1 MDRIV
6 KKEEIKVEDFTG
18 IPSVSL
24 HGIGGDTLQKEDYG
38 DMHVEEV
45 LTEEDLELEEFS
57 DQEFVESEETDV
69 TITQSNTARTLPS
82 NDATIRKYPFKL
94 KHNESGNIL
103 TVHHTVKEDGQQMRI
118 QIGACCFNELSNKL
132 VVIDK
137 RGNIFVFDFVSKRY
151 WRLSFRIP
159 KVRVIRPSPQH
170 RSDYIVGNKLGHI
183 FIIDVDNSI
192 LGRQSEVGNTPP
204 DEITFGNRLRNPRAA
219 NVLMRFGRT
228 ALLANLQSL
237 QVSHQL
243 DFDESRYTLKF
254 AAFLPNSDQFFIGF
268 SNDSLH
274 VWSSHTLSTL
284 RMAQPIKAKDRRLRL
299 LPAGES
305 IPEISL
311 RGSDDSDLEND
322 LTFDCQDHDFADGKL
337 MSYCFTPDGNKMCL
351 STVDGYLL
359 LLSTASFDLE
369 KIFRLTDLV
378 LRQFAFLSQPKER
391 VVFGITGRNQA
402 VMLDLANTDHKLIVQ
417 RSNAISLSLS
427 KDGKLLSIISGSGEV
442 NVWSTCR
449 LFNGLQ
455 VQTRCLNHIKATAL
469 KNTAPLPLPLAS
481 SSASGCMNPELR
493 HLLKPERL
501 RSILKEYGC
510 YPEKYRFLIW
520 TSLMELP
527 CNGSQFQ
534 ALLKLG
540 SPLVV
545 RNKAKKLKIRNEAQK
560 RSVIKIW
567 SCLAQW
573 CKVLAH
579 ADFMPH
585 LIYPFVKQLPKNG
598 LIAFEM
604 LATLILNHFQLWF
617 EFHPLP
623 PANYLALCENL
634 LQHLDERL
642 CKFYKAQEVLPKDY
656 AWPLLSSA
664 FAEILEEQQWLV
676 LWDNIASEPPWFPI
690 FLVVAYNLL
699 NREIIIRLPDQRS
712 VLSFFH
718 DQNPLDIG
726 KLLSKARRIMSRC
739 ELALHPQRFM
749 QPFEAIP
756 SGVYPKF
763 LKYPSEWI
771 DQQEEQAVSLL
782 KHNQEIDARIRHLEL
797 EEVHIMER
805 LENGLKQEEHTRR
818 LKEME
823 KLYQDTI
830 HREEERITCQ
840 RKMLLT
846 YQMEVRHRKSE
857 VISKLQQSEQRRKVI
872 EMEKDI
878 DLLMHSIE
886 RERRRN
892 NQQMQLAEDE
902 IRNQEMELLAQRY
915 YSESGGAP
923 LAQKY
928 YDNIQKLC
936 RQRNELQQD
945 LKEMTMEQLRT
956 PTTSSAAPHY
966 PQLADIESSI
976 LDIQREFTD
985 IVSSEATLTTKGRRG
1000 NVS

>member
-1 MDRIV
+1 MDGIV
-6 KKEEIKVEDFTG
+6 KKEEIKTE
-18 IPSVSL
+18 VSL
-24 HGIGGDTLQKEDYG
+24 HGIEGHTLQQKDYG
-38 DMHVEEV
+38 ATHVEEQ
-45 LTEEDLELEEFS
+45 LTEEELELEESS
-57 DQEFVESEETDV
+57 DQESVTSVDTDV
-69 TITQSNTARTLPS
+69 TLTQASTTPNLPCS
-82 NDATIRKYPFKL
+82 DAPTQKYPFKL
-94 KHNESGNIL
+94 KHNKSGNIL
-103 TVHHTVKEDGQQMRI
+103 TIHHTVKEAGQQMRI

-137 RGNIFVFDFVSKRY
+137 RGNVFVFDYVSKRY
-151 WRLSFRIP
+151 WRLGFRIP
-159 KVRVIRPSPQH
+159 KARLIRPSPRH
-170 RSDYIVGNKLGHI
+170 VSDYIVGNKLGHI
-183 FIIDVDNSI
+183 FIIDVDNSV
-192 LGRQSEVGNTPP
+192 LVNQSEVGNSPP
-204 DEITFGNRLRNPRAA
+204 DEITFGNRVQNPRAA
-219 NVLMRFGRT
+219 NVLMRFGCE
-228 ALLANLQSL
+228 ALLVNLQSL

-274 VWSSHTLSTL
+274 VWSSLTLSSL
-284 RMAQPIKAKDRRLRL
+284 RMAQPIKARNRKLRL

-311 RGSDDSDLEND
+311 RGSDDSDPEED
-322 LTFDCQDHDFADGKL
+322 LTFDCQDHDFADGQL
-337 MSYCFTPDGNKMCL
+337 LSYCFTPDGNKMCL
-351 STVDGYLL
+351 STADGYLL
-359 LLSTASFDLE
+359 LLSTASFELD

-402 VMLDLANTDHKLIVQ
+402 VMLDLAKTDHKLIVQ

-427 KDGKLLSIISGSGEV
+427 KDGKLLSITSGGGEI

-449 LFNGLQ
+449 LYNGLQ
-455 VQTRCLNHIKATAL
+455 VQTRCLSHIKTTIL
-469 KNTAPLPLPLAS
+469 KHPAPLPLPAVS
-481 SSASGCMNPELR
+481 SSANGCMNPDLR

-501 RSILKEYGC
+501 RGMLKEYGC

-520 TSLMELP
+520 TSLMDLP
-527 CNGSQFQ
+527 CNSSQFQ

-545 RNKAKKLKIRNEAQK
+545 RNQAKKLKIRNETQR

-598 LIAFEM
+598 LVSFEV
-604 LATLILNHFQLWF
+604 LVTLILNHYQLCF

-634 LQHLDERL
+634 LQHLDDRL
-642 CKFYKAQEVLPKDY
+642 CKFYKGQEVLPKDY
-656 AWPLLSSA
+656 VWPLLSSA
-664 FAEILEEQQWLV
+664 FAEVLEEQQWLV
-676 LWDNIASEPPWFPI
+676 LWDNIVSEPPWFPI
-690 FLVVAYNLL
+690 FLAVAYNLL

-718 DQNPLDIG
+718 DQNPLDIS
-726 KLLSKARRIMSRC
+726 KLLSKARRLMARC

-749 QPFEAIP
+749 QPFQAIP
-756 SGVYPKF
+756 KGVYPKF

-771 DQQEEQAVSLL
+771 NQQEEQAVSLL

-857 VISKLQQSEQRRKVI
+857 VISQLQQSEQRRKVI

-878 DLLMHSIE
+878 DLLMHNIE

-915 YSESGGAP
+915 YSESAGAP

-936 RQRNELQQD
+936 KQRNQLQQD
-945 LKEMTMEQLRT
+945 LRVMTLEQLRT
-956 PTTSSAAPHY
+956 PTTAAGPYY

-976 LDIQREFTD
+976 LDIQREFSE
-985 IVSSEATLTTKGRRG
+985 IVSSETTLTTKGRRES
-1000 NVS
+1000 VL

>member
-1 MDRIV
+1 MDKIV
-6 KKEEIKVEDFTG
+6 KKEEIKAEDFTG
-18 IPSVSL
+18 IPSLSL
-24 HGIGGDTLQKEDYG
+24 HGIEGDPQEQKDYG
-38 DMHVEEV
+38 DSLIEEE
-45 LTEEDLELEEFS
+45 LTEEDIELEDWS
-57 DQEFVESEETDV
+57 DQESVESADTELTL
-69 TITQSNTARTLPS
+69 TQAN
-82 NDATIRKYPFKL
+82 ATHYQPFSDEPMRKYPFKL

-103 TVHHTVKEDGQQMRI
+103 TVHHTVQEEGQQMRI

-137 RGNIFVFDFVSKRY
+137 RGNVFVFDFVSKRY
-151 WRLSFRIP
+151 WRLGFRIP
-159 KVRVIRPSPQH
+159 KARLIRPSPRH
-170 RSDYIVGNKLGHI
+170 RSDYIVGNKEGHI

-192 LGRQSEVGNTPP
+192 LGSQGEVGSSPP
-204 DEITFGNRLRNPRAA
+204 DEITFSNRLRNPRAA
-219 NVLMRFGRT
+219 NVLMRFGRE
-228 ALLANLQSL
+228 ALLVNLQSL

-274 VWSSHTLSTL
+274 VWSSLTLSTL
-284 RMAQPIKAKDRRLRL
+284 RMAQPIKARNRKLRL

-311 RGSDDSDLEND
+311 RGSDDSDLEDD
-322 LTFDCQDHDFADGKL
+322 LTFACQDHDFADGQL
-337 MSYCFTPDGNKMCL
+337 LSYCFTPDGNKMCL

-369 KIFRLTDLV
+369 KLYRLTDLE
-378 LRQFAFLSQPKER
+378 LRQLAFLSQPKER
-391 VVFGITGRNQA
+391 VVFGITRRNQA

-417 RSNAISLSLS
+417 PSKAISLSLS
-427 KDGKLLSIISGSGEV
+427 RDGKLLSITSAGGEV

-455 VQTRCLNHIKATAL
+455 VQTRCLDHIKTKIL
-469 KNTAPLPLPLAS
+469 KNPAPLPLPLVS
-481 SSASGCMNPELR
+481 SRASGCMNPELR

-501 RSILKEYGC
+501 RGMLKEYGC

-520 TSLMELP
+520 TSLMDLP

-540 SPLVV
+540 SPLVL
-545 RNKAKKLKIRNEAQK
+545 RNQAKKLKIRNDAQR

-567 SCLAQW
+567 GCLAQW

-579 ADFMPH
+579 AEFMPH

-598 LIAFEM
+598 LVSFEV

-623 PANYLALCENL
+623 PANYLAMCENL
-634 LQHLDERL
+634 LQHLDEGL

-664 FAEILEEQQWLV
+664 FAEVLEEQQWLV
-676 LWDNIASEPPWFPI
+676 LWDNIVSEPPWFPI

-726 KLLSKARRIMSRC
+726 KLLSKARRLMARC
-739 ELALHPQRFM
+739 QLALHPQRFM

-756 SGVYPKF
+756 KGVYPKF

-782 KHNQEIDARIRHLEL
+782 KHNQEMDARIRHLEL

-857 VISKLQQSEQRRKVI
+857 VISKLQESEQRRKVI

-915 YSESGGAP
+915 YSESAGVP
-923 LAQKY
+923 LARKY

-936 RQRNELQQD
+936 RQRNQLQQD
-945 LKEMTMEQLRT
+945 LREMTMEQLRS
-956 PTTSSAAPHY
+956 PKTSSGPFRS
-966 PQLADIESSI
+966 PLADIESSI

-985 IVSSEATLTTKGRRG
+985 IVSSETTLTAK
-1000 NVS
+1000 